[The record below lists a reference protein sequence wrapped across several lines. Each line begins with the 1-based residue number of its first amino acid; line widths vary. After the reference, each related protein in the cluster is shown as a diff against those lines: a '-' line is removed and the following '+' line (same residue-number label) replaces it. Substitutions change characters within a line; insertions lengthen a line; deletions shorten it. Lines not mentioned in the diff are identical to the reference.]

1 MEFTFT
7 DEQTMTAQALR
18 ELLDDVCTGADL
30 RALADGAMA
39 GGAGRWERL
48 AAIGLP
54 GALGPESAGGMGLT
68 EPDFVLLAEETGRA
82 ALPEPLVAHAGVA
95 VPMLAEL
102 AAAGVRGGVP
112 ETLERAVSGAAC
124 VVVAHPLEDYVASV
138 HTADLVLAGTS
149 VGQVALCCRDEI
161 ALIPQASLD
170 PLQPLARITLLAGR
184 ESLLPDASQVAEG
197 LWRRARM
204 RAMLF
209 AAAEMQGLA
218 ARMVGIAVSYA
229 GERRQFGR
237 PIGANQAIKHH
248 LATVQV
254 KLEFARPVVYAAAA
268 MLADAIRAG
277 GPAAALPPLVEARV
291 LQAKLAAA
299 DAADLAARTAIQ
311 VHGAIGY
318 SWELDLQF
326 YAKRAWALAA
336 LNGDRN
342 RLQRRIQDLLF
353 GGGIETGPD
362 RLFTN

>member
-1 MEFTFT
+1 MDFTFT
-7 DEQTMTAQALR
+7 DEQRMTAQALR

-30 RALADGAMA
+30 RALAEGAVS
-39 GGAGRWERL
+39 GRAARWDRL

-68 EPDFVLLAEETGRA
+68 ELDFVLLAEETGRA

-95 VPMLAEL
+95 VPMLAGL
-102 AAAGVRGGVP
+102 AAAGAQGGVS
-112 ETLERAVSGAAC
+112 EALERAVSGAAC
-124 VVVAHPLEDYVASV
+124 VVIAHPLQDYVAGV
-138 HTADLVLAGTS
+138 DTARQVLAGADLEHVT
-149 VGQVALCCRDEI
+149 LCARDE
-161 ALIPQASLD
+161 LTLLPQASLD
-170 PLQPLARITLLAGR
+170 PLQPLARVALPAGR
-184 ESLLPDASQVAEG
+184 ASLLPDAPAIARG

-209 AAAEMQGLA
+209 AAAELLGLA
-218 ARMVGIAVSYA
+218 ARMVGITVSYA

-268 MLADAIRAG
+268 MLADACSASALGAG
-277 GPAAALPPLVEARV
+277 LPPLTEARI

-326 YAKRAWALAA
+326 YAKRAWALGA

-342 RLQRRIQDLLF
+342 QLQRRIQELLF
-353 GGGIETGPD
+353 DGSIEPGPD
-362 RLFTN
+362 RLFVN